1 MKQKKSTYTI
11 FDCGKTCVLL
21 AIFMVACA
29 PRIKVTSDY
38 DRFIDFSNYQ
48 TFKLAQQTTM
58 GQVNSLNRDRITNS
72 IHDEMDKKG
81 FVQSDIEPDLIIHAV
96 TVVKN
101 KRALSV
107 NSNAVGHSRFYGPH
121 GFWGTPTNGHAT
133 VRSNDYKEG
142 TLVIEILDAKTR
154 KLIWTGTANSELN
167 KKPKN
172 PDEAIRTAVAKVL
185 TTFPYCSFKTEREDL
200 TGRAIWH

>member
-1 MKQKKSTYTI
+1 MKQKKSIHTI
-11 FDCGKTCVLL
+11 FDVGKTCLL
-21 AIFMVACA
+21 LVFFMMACA
-29 PRIKVTSDY
+29 PSVRVTSDY
-38 DRFIDFSNYQ
+38 DRSVDFSDYQ
-48 TFKLAQQTTM
+48 TFKLTQQTTM
-58 GQVNSLNRDRITNS
+58 GHVNSLNKDRITNA
-72 IHDEMDKKG
+72 IHDEMEKKG
-81 FVQSDIEPDLIIHAV
+81 FLQSDIEPDLIIHAV

-107 NSNAVGHSRFYGPH
+107 NSNAVGYSRFYGPH

-142 TLVIEILDAKTR
+142 TLVIDILDAKTQ

-185 TTFPYCSFKTEREDL
+185 MTFPYCSTNTGIEDL
-200 TGRAIWH
+200 TGRVSWH